1 MRQFGLIGFPLGHSW
16 SKKYFEE
23 KFRKEGLSDYS
34 YSLFPLENINDL
46 PELIRDRPGLKG
58 LNVTIPHKE
67 KVIPLLNSMSG
78 PARAIGA
85 VNTISIHRTD
95 GIISTTG
102 YNTDAYGF
110 EKSLELQGVTEP
122 TAALVLGTGGAS
134 KAVCHVLNKLGWAV
148 TLVSRSSAPVSSGGN
163 RRPGSETTGAGGLDC
178 KATLS
183 YGQITPGVILR
194 HRLIVNT
201 TPLGMYPDTAT
212 LPDLPY
218 RVLTAQHVLYDLVY
232 NPEMTRFLEMGS
244 NNGCQIIGG
253 LDMLKLQ
260 ADKAFSIWME
270 TS

>member
-23 KFRKEGLSDYS
+23 KFRTEGISDCS
-34 YSLFPLENINDL
+34 YSLFPLETINDL
-46 PELIRDRPGLKG
+46 PKLIRDRPGLKG
-58 LNVTIPHKE
+58 LNVTIPYKE
-67 KVIPLLNSMSG
+67 KVIPLLNSLSG
-78 PARAIGA
+78 PAGAIGA
-85 VNTISIHRTD
+85 VNTISIRRNN

-122 TAALVLGTGGAS
+122 AAALVLGTGGAS
-134 KAVCHVLNKLGWAV
+134 KAVCHVLSKLGWAV
-148 TLVSRSSAPVSSGGN
+148 TLVSRSSAPASSEGN
-163 RRPGSETTGAGGLDC
+163 RQQRSEIEGTGSQDC
-178 KATLS
+178 KAALTYS
-183 YGQITPGVILR
+183 QIAPGVILR

-218 RVLTAQHVLYDLVY
+218 QMLTPQHVLYDLVY
-232 NPEMTRFLEMGS
+232 NPELTRFLEMGS

-260 ADKAFSIWME
+260 ADRAFSIWME